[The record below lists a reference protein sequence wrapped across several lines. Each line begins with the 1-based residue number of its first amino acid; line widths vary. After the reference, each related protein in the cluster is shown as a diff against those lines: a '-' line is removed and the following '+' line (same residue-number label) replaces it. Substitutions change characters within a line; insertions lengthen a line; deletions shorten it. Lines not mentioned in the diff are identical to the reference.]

1 MKIVV
6 CALAL
11 TDLPCWSMGWAHLL
25 TLLSRRYVSGLLFCS
40 SCPRQLSAVSGSLSN
55 IKALQNVR
63 VSLLLFPFV
72 ATLSCISP
80 DVVRGL
86 IVFNWFVFVVMGDC
100 SRFCCCC
107 FFFFL
112 GFYFFFCFLFLFV
125 FCCCVFVFFLC
136 LFFRFFPLVIVV
148 VLLYC

>member
-25 TLLSRRYVSGLLFCS
+25 TLLSQRYVSGLLFCF

-63 VSLLLFPFV
+63 VSLVLFPFV
-72 ATLSCISP
+72 ANLSCISP

-86 IVFNWFVFVVMGDC
+86 IVFTWFVFVVMGDC
-100 SRFCCCC
+100 SRFLLL
-107 FFFFL
+107 FFFF
-112 GFYFFFCFLFLFV
+112 V
-125 FCCCVFVFFLC
+125 VFFLLLFLVFVC
-136 LFFRFFPLVIVV
+136 FFFFRFFPLVIVV
-148 VLLYC
+148 VLLYF